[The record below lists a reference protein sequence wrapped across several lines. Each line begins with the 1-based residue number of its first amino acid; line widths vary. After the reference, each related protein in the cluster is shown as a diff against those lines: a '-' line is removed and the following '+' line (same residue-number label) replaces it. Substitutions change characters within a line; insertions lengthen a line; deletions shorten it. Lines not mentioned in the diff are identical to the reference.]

1 MPSLPKHVTDHLSHQ
16 DFRTA
21 VDDVLRRVVS
31 EYRYH
36 EQRLVAVSEKAPA
49 QSKRGDATRAL
60 HAAVLAGAVTLLKD
74 LVARRNGATVDI
86 DPVLTRVIQAM
97 SPPEA
102 APAPQAQPA
111 GQPVPPHDRH
121 PTEKD

>member
-16 DFRTA
+16 DFRTV

-36 EQRLVAVSEKAPA
+36 EQRLVAASEKAPA

-97 SPPEA
+97 TPPDAGA
-102 APAPQAQPA
+102 APHGPPA
-111 GQPVPPHDRH
+111 GQAAPPPDRH
-121 PTEKD
+121 PTEKE